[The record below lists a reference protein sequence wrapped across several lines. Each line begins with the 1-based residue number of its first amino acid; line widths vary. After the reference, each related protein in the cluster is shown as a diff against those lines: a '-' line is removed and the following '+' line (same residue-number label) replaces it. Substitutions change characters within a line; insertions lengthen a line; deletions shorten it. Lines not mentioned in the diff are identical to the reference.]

1 MSVLQDRNGYPAY
14 CRIAQSVEQRAVNAE
29 VVGSSPTLTAKIISY
44 RYIVTE
50 RRLVW
55 LRKVRE

>member
-1 MSVLQDRNGYPAY
+1 MSVLQDSNSYPAY
-14 CRIAQSVEQRAVNAE
+14 CWIAQSVEQLAVNAE

>member
-1 MSVLQDRNGYPAY
+1 MTVLQDSNSYPAY
-14 CRIAQSVEQRAVNAE
+14 YRIAQSVEQRAVNAE
-29 VVGSSPTLTAKIISY
+29 VVGSSLTLTAIIISC